1 MFPVYHKD
9 LNALH
14 VGCEKPHSYFI
25 PFHSEQSALQGS
37 RDASSRFVSLCGE
50 WDFRWYA
57 SFEDV
62 EEDFL
67 NLPFEEKIPV
77 PLCWQVL
84 TERGYDAPLYSNL
97 WYPFMIDP
105 PHVPDENPCGHYS
118 REFTLPESF
127 GERVR
132 LNFEGVASC
141 FYLFI
146 NRNFVGY
153 SQVSHCTSEFDITPF
168 LNPQGESN
176 RVDVLVVKWCDG
188 SYLEDQDCFRLS
200 GIFREVY
207 LLGRDE
213 NGVKDFYI
221 RSEVSADLTRADV
234 TVETVGGGACRFT
247 LYDPNGKKL
256 LITEENHFSVES
268 PLLWNAEQPV
278 LYTLVISC
286 GGEYI
291 AQKIGFKRLEI
302 VGDKVYLN
310 NKTVKLWGINRHDSS
325 PTGGYTA
332 SMDEMLEDLYLLK
345 RANVNCIRTSH
356 YPNDPRFLELC
367 DELGFMLVDEADI
380 ETHGMG
386 FEYGDTWDWMRWSM
400 LSTVDEWEEAYVD
413 RAERL
418 FERDKNHACVGMWS
432 LGNESGCGK
441 NHRAM
446 NHYIKSRDP
455 KAIVHY
461 ENAHLE
467 FKAVPEGEN
476 FADISDVE
484 SRMYSSLEYTEDYL
498 KNNRSKPFYF
508 CEYVCDNSTGNILG
522 HCRLADQY
530 DNLFGLC
537 IWEMNDHALN
547 IGKDGKPAYRY
558 GGDFGDWPNNKD
570 CCIDG
575 LVFADRTPK
584 PIYYDM
590 KRAYQPF
597 TVTKTGDT
605 LTVFNKR
612 YFTDLSDMKL
622 VWSVARNGNVIAE
635 GETAPLTAA
644 PRESEEVTLPLELP
658 ELTGECYLT
667 VRMIRVVS
675 APWAQAGFE
684 IGFEQ
689 FKLDARPMEK
699 PAQTFDPVGV
709 RDTRRFLYLDANGS
723 VFVFDKSYGKLVGLL
738 VNGKNLFAAPMEM
751 QLWMAHPRNLV
762 ESIVD
767 RRRLDSMDHIY
778 QKTYSFAYERKGSD
792 VSVTAQAAFGGARV
806 TPLIKGTLTWLV
818 CADGSATVSFK
829 GEKNKLAPSLPRFG
843 FTVPL
848 VPGYENM
855 EYFGLGPGE
864 AYLDRL
870 KASRMDHY
878 ECRVADN
885 FVHYVNPR
893 ENSAHAATRFGA
905 VKDRNGCGLMVSA
918 CEERG
923 ILFNASHYSTA
934 MLSETMHDDELTPS
948 ENTFVTVDA
957 YIEPFGGHGI
967 FDELEPE
974 RVWDENNI
982 SFSFRLRAVCDEDD
996 LFERM

>member
-14 VGCEKPHSYFI
+14 VGCEAPRSYFI
-25 PFHSEQSALQGS
+25 PFSNEPDALRGS
-37 RDASSRFVSLCGE
+37 RETSDRFVSLCGE
-50 WDFRWYA
+50 WSFRWYK

-67 NLPFEEKIPV
+67 DRSFDETIPV

-84 TERGYDAPLYSNL
+84 TDRGYDAPLYSNL

-105 PHVPDENPCGHYS
+105 PHVPEENPCGHYS
-118 REFTLPESF
+118 RTFTLPKDFAS
-127 GERVR
+127 RVT
-132 LNFEGVASC
+132 LSFEGVASC
-141 FYLFI
+141 FYLFV
-146 NRNFVGY
+146 NKQFVGY
-153 SQVSHCTSEFDITPF
+153 SQVSHCTSEFEITPF
-168 LNPQGESN
+168 LNPHGEEN

-207 LLGRDE
+207 LLGRAE
-213 NGVKDFYI
+213 NGLKDFYV
-221 RSEVSADLTRADV
+221 RSFVSEDLTRADV
-234 TVETVGGGACRFT
+234 TVETAGGDGCRIT
-247 LYDPNGKKL
+247 LYDPNGSKL
-256 LITEENHFSVES
+256 LVTEENRFSVEN
-268 PLLWNAEQPV
+268 PALWNAEQPV
-278 LYTLVISC
+278 LYTLVIAC
-286 GGEYI
+286 GGEYV

-302 VGDKVYLN
+302 LGDKVYLN
-310 NKTVKLWGINRHDSS
+310 GKTVKLWGINRHDSS

-332 SMDEMLEDLYLLK
+332 TVDEMLADLYLLK

-367 DELGFMLVDEADI
+367 DELGFMIVDEADI

-386 FEYGDTWDWMRWSM
+386 FEYDDDWDWMRWSQ
-400 LSTVDEWEEAYVD
+400 LSTVNEWEEAYVD
-413 RAERL
+413 RAQRL
-418 FERDKNHACVGMWS
+418 FERDKNHACVVMWS

-446 NHYIKSRDP
+446 RRYIKARDP

-498 KNNRSKPFYF
+498 VNNHAKPFYF

-522 HCRLADQY
+522 HCRLADKY

-547 IGKDGKPAYRY
+547 VGSAEKPAFRY

-597 TVTKTGDT
+597 TVTKNGSA

-622 VWSVARNGNVIAE
+622 LWCVSQNGKTVAE

-644 PRESEEVTLPLELP
+644 PRESETIGLPFNESGLS
-658 ELTGECYLT
+658 GECYLT
-667 VRMIRVVS
+667 VRLVQTAS
-675 APWAQAGFE
+675 TPWAQAGFE

-689 FKLDARPMEK
+689 FRLDAKPMEK
-699 PAQTFDPVGV
+699 PEKAYDPVIV
-709 RDTRRFLYLDANGS
+709 RDTRRFLHLEANGS
-723 VFVFDKSYGKLVGLL
+723 VFVFDKPYGKLTGLL
-738 VNGKNLFAAPMEM
+738 VNGKNLFAAPMEV
-751 QLWMAHPRNLV
+751 QIWMAHPRNLI
-762 ESIVD
+762 ESVAEK
-767 RRRLDSMDHIY
+767 RKLGSMDHVY
-778 QKTYSFAYERKGSD
+778 QKTYSFAYERKGSN
-792 VSVTAQAAFGGARV
+792 VEITARVALGGARV
-806 TPLIKGTLTWLV
+806 TPLIRGEITWLV
-818 CADGSATVSFK
+818 CADGSVTVSFT
-829 GEKNKLAPSLPRFG
+829 GEKNQLAPSLPRFG

-848 VPGYENM
+848 VPGHETM
-855 EYFGLGPGE
+855 EYFGLGPNE
-864 AYLDRL
+864 AYLDRM
-870 KASRMDHY
+870 KASRMDHF
-878 ECRVADN
+878 ECRVDDN
-885 FVHYVNPR
+885 FVPYVNPR
-893 ENSAHAATRFGA
+893 ENGAHAATRLGA
-905 VKDRNGCGLMVSA
+905 VRDQNGCGLLVTA

-923 ILFNASHYSTA
+923 LLFNASHYSTA
-934 MLSETMHDDELTPS
+934 MLDSVMHNDELIPS
-948 ENTFVTVDA
+948 ENTFVTADA

-967 FDELEPE
+967 FDELEPA

-982 SFSFRLRAVCDEDD
+982 SFSFKLRAIGREDELSD
-996 LFERM
+996 LL